1 MIYGTVYVTILHC
14 TVLYCTAYSTYCNTC
29 CTLQYCTVY
38 GYCTVLYCIGLWCIF
53 KLHLAARHLRNSA
66 SNTRSQRLC
75 LPSTED
81 SMLAICHVV
90 GSRRETA
97 LLLQKYTVVHYSTAC
112 NRSTVAT
119 VMIQVF
125 LQYSTVP
132 FSDFLPP
139 AAQDPEDELRHLL
152 DNSQTEDRWS

>member
-1 MIYGTVYVTILHC
+1 MLYS
-14 TVLYCTAYSTYCNTC
+14 TVLYCIW
-29 CTLQYCTVY
+29 L
-38 GYCTVLYCIGLWCIF
+38 LYCIGLWCIF